1 MSVSVRLHV
10 DAIAALLTAANLTT
24 TVGEASDNPEPPYVV
39 LYPSPGQAIGEN
51 LKTPTGDMLVDF
63 QLTCVGESV
72 EQALWLHD
80 KAREAIDHVTP
91 TISGR
96 TAWPIWSD
104 EPPQPIRRDDA
115 MNPPLF
121 VAVSRWSLRTTT

>member
-1 MSVSVRLHV
+1 MSASVRLHV
-10 DAIAALLTAANLTT
+10 DAIKALLSAANLTT
-24 TVGEASDNPEPPYVV
+24 TVGEAGDNPETPYVV

-91 TISGR
+91 TIAGR

-104 EPPQPIRRDDA
+104 EAPQPIRRDDQL
-115 MNPPLF
+115 NPPVF